1 MEASD
6 LKAIT
11 VARKPLIGTVA
22 SNTLKHGCGGINID
36 ASRVAGVWSD
46 PKPRQTD
53 DMRGGNYAGGNSA
66 GYREGRL
73 NEQHSQG
80 RWPANLILQH
90 LDGCRCDGTKR
101 VKGSELNHRCSSES
115 VGGIYSPMGTAHK
128 RGHTDK
134 DGKETIA
141 NWICVEGCPVRAL
154 DEQSGSSTSA
164 GGRIANISKTSTI
177 YGGGKGLGQALSFEE
192 VRGDPGFGDTGGASR
207 YFKNLGVGE
216 KLTDYLRQLI
226 TPPDGDVRIVPLEW
240 GLPESI
246 SEGCTKVE
254 LVGLQIH
261 GIIALGTPTPDQAQ
275 RLYDALLPGG
285 YLLLIAPED
294 EPTGHTGTCRIEDA
308 GFEIRDSILLVLGAG
323 GFWYVPKPSRA
334 ERDAG
339 CGHLS
344 KTGAEAVGRVEGS
357 AGTKSPSAGAGRTTS
372 TVGNHHPTVK
382 PAALMAK
389 LIKGS
394 GQPVL
399 DPFMGSGSTGIG
411 AVLTGHDFIGIEREA
426 EYMEVADA
434 RIRHWA
440 DSEWR
445 GRIVEVSSD
454 HEAGGGEAPELD
466 MADLFGFGGAE

>member
-1 MEASD
+1 M
-6 LKAIT
+6 
-11 VARKPLIGTVA
+11 
-22 SNTLKHGCGGINID
+22 
-36 ASRVAGVWSD
+36 
-46 PKPRQTD
+46 
-53 DMRGGNYAGGNSA
+53 
-66 GYREGRL
+66 
-73 NEQHSQG
+73 
-80 RWPANLILQH
+80 
-90 LDGCRCDGTKR
+90 
-101 VKGSELNHRCSSES
+101 
-115 VGGIYSPMGTAHK
+115 
-128 RGHTDK
+128 
-134 DGKETIA
+134 
-141 NWICVEGCPVRAL
+141 
-154 DEQSGSSTSA
+154 
-164 GGRIANISKTSTI
+164 
-177 YGGGKGLGQALSFEE
+177 
-192 VRGDPGFGDTGGASR
+192 RGDPGFGDTGGASR